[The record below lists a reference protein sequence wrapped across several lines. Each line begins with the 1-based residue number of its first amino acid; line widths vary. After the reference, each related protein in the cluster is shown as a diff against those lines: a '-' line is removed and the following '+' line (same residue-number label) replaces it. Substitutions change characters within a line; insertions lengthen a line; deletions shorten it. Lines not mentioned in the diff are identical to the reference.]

1 MNENNNTNVLTEEV
15 KNIKDVDL
23 TKYRVVKEETVFE
36 DIEGGGKKEV
46 KLIYIEK
53 ENRYYLN
60 LKKAKD
66 AYIER
71 NRQKVNEESNERHKK
86 RYQNDPEYRE
96 KVLQRR
102 RDYYAKNKK

>member
-23 TKYRVVKEETVFE
+23 TKYRVVKEDIVYEEE
-36 DIEGGGKKEV
+36 DGVKEKV

-53 ENRYYLN
+53 NTRYYEN
-60 LKKAKD
+60 LKKASTK
-66 AYIER
+66 YYEN
-71 NRQKVNEESNERHKK
+71 NREKVNEQINERHKK

-96 KVLQRR
+96 KVLQKRR
-102 RDYYAKNKK
+102 EYYAKNKK